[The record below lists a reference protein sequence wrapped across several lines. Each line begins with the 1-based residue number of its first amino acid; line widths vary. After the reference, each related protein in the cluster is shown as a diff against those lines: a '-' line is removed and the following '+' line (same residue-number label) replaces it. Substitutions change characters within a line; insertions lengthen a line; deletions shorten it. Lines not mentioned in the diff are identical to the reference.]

1 MPKLKLSSPW
11 VLFYHEVEAM
21 FKNDRA
27 VHVVFDEDNT
37 KIKIYVNGVNK
48 AAALEW
54 LLPKSKEFGCTNV
67 LIEVIP
73 ANKEDGRMHYAYRST
88 TPESLF
94 GEAFAG
100 NPALSYVRG
109 VEGIF
114 TNPIYYVVFRKE
126 VVQYFTDDLGDA
138 NGVRSTLYQEI
149 AKEIF
154 VDMEG
159 VQYCTDVEE
168 PEDFIPF

>member
-21 FKNDRA
+21 FKDDGH
-27 VHVVFDEDNT
+27 VHVIFDEDAV
-37 KIKIYVNGVNK
+37 KLSLYVEGSAK

-54 LLPKSKEFGCTNV
+54 LLPKSKEFGCTTL

-73 ANKEDGRMHYAYRST
+73 SNKDEQRLHYAYRST
-88 TPESLF
+88 TPVALF
-94 GEAFAG
+94 TEAFAG
-100 NPALSYVRG
+100 NPAFSYARAVSG
-109 VEGIF
+109 VF
-114 TNPIYYVVFRKE
+114 TNPIYYIVFRKE
-126 VVQYFTDDLGDA
+126 VVQYFTDDLGDV
-138 NGVRSTLYQEI
+138 NGMRSTLYQEI

-154 VDMEG
+154 VDMDG

-168 PEDFIPF
+168 PEDYIPF